1 MHLKTIGYGIAALF
15 LLFFVYWLT
24 IFMKNKDEAARMI
37 GMDCWENCDSDSQD
51 TYVKGKLVS
60 K

>member
-1 MHLKTIGYGIAALF
+1 MDLKTIGYGILSLIF
-15 LLFFVYWLT
+15 LFFVYWLT

-37 GMDCWENCDSDSQD
+37 GMDCWENCGNDSQD
-51 TYVKGKLVS
+51 TYVNGKLLH

>member
-1 MHLKTIGYGIAALF
+1 MHFKTIGYGMAILF

-24 IFMKNKDEAARMI
+24 IFMKNKEEAARMI
-37 GMDCWENCDSDSQD
+37 GMDCWENCNFDSHD
-51 TYVKGKLVS
+51 TYVNGKLVS